1 MDKKT
6 KGMLLVVAAAFFIG
20 TEAIFAKLVYG
31 AGVNVIT
38 TITLRFTLASLIV
51 LPILIITGH
60 SLRIPPGRRGMMLG
74 LILAYIIVAA
84 LLFQAFALLPASLA
98 IMLLYAYPSFTALLS
113 FMLDG
118 ELLSK
123 EKILALVLSALGLVL
138 LLWSS
143 WNYVNIMGVLCA
155 LGAALANSFYFI
167 YSSKM
172 LRQTHQ
178 LTLTSWLFLSSALF
192 YWTTGL
198 FSGSLTLNVQPSAW
212 LYLLGL
218 SLVSTV
224 LSKLALVYGLPL
236 TGPTQAAIIC
246 TLEPP
251 VTVLLAY
258 FVFREVFTGVQ
269 ILGALLILLAVILPP
284 VMETSPSFTVKK

>member
-98 IMLLYAYPSFTALLS
+98 IMLLYAYPSLTA
-113 FMLDG
+113 
-118 ELLSK
+118 
-123 EKILALVLSALGLVL
+123 
-138 LLWSS
+138 
-143 WNYVNIMGVLCA
+143 
-155 LGAALANSFYFI
+155 
-167 YSSKM
+167 
-172 LRQTHQ
+172 
-178 LTLTSWLFLSSALF
+178 
-192 YWTTGL
+192 
-198 FSGSLTLNVQPSAW
+198 
-212 LYLLGL
+212 
-218 SLVSTV
+218 
-224 LSKLALVYGLPL
+224 
-236 TGPTQAAIIC
+236 
-246 TLEPP
+246 
-251 VTVLLAY
+251 
-258 FVFREVFTGVQ
+258 
-269 ILGALLILLAVILPP
+269 
-284 VMETSPSFTVKK
+284 

>member
-1 MDKKT
+1 
-6 KGMLLVVAAAFFIG
+6 MLLVAASAFFIG
-20 TEAIFAKLVYG
+20 TEAVLAKLAYG

-38 TITLRFTLASLIV
+38 TITLRFTLASLII
-51 LPILIITGH
+51 LPVLIITGH
-60 SLRIPPGRRGMMLG
+60 SLRVPPGGRSLMLG

-98 IMLLYAYPSFTALLS
+98 IMLLYAYPSFTAVLS
-113 FMLDG
+113 FLING
-118 ELLSK
+118 EVLSK
-123 EKILALVLSALGLVL
+123 EKILALALSALGLVL

-143 WNYVNIMGVLCA
+143 WDYVNLTGVFCA
-155 LGAALANSFYFI
+155 LGAALVNSFYLI
-167 YSSKM
+167 YSPKM

-178 LTLTSWLFLSSALF
+178 LTLSSWLFLGSALF
-192 YWTTGL
+192 YWAVSL
-198 FSGSLTLNVQPSAW
+198 LSGNLTLDFQASTW

-218 SLVSTV
+218 GLISTV
-224 LSKLALVYGLPL
+224 LATLALVYGLPF

-258 FVFREVFTGVQ
+258 LVFREVLTGVQ
-269 ILGALLILLAVILPP
+269 VLGALLVLLAVVLPP
-284 VMETSPSFTVKK
+284 VMETRLFSTAGD